1 MDPAIVSAIIS
12 SIVPFLPSGI
22 GKLLKLLKD
31 SNDSRFYELNA
42 EVIQNLEILETAKKE
57 IENDEG
63 DLQKISKDAASRISI
78 AKLSSK
84 DFKSLAGDYKKQ
96 FGIKDKNDFCNV
108 FNRAIADTKIMQKD
122 FLSSEYWEN
131 NKIKPLTKISTLIE
145 KFQILNLYLEKI

>member
-1 MDPAIVSAIIS
+1 MDPAIVSAIIGS
-12 SIVPFLPSGI
+12 VAPFLFTEFGRI
-22 GKLLKLLKD
+22 LKSKKD

-57 IENDEG
+57 IERDEG
-63 DLQKISKDAASRISI
+63 DPQKISKDAASRISI
-78 AKLSSK
+78 AKLNSK
-84 DFKSLAGDYKKQ
+84 DFKTLAGDYKKQ

-108 FNRAIADTKIMQKD
+108 FNRAIANTKIMQKD

-131 NKIKPLTKISTLIE
+131 TKSKPLTKISTLIE

>member
-1 MDPAIVSAIIS
+1 MDPTIVSAIIS
-12 SIVPFLPSGI
+12 SVAQFLPTGLGTFFKS
-22 GKLLKLLKD
+22 LKD

-57 IENDEG
+57 IESDEG
-63 DLQKISKDAASRISI
+63 DTQIISKNVASRISI
-78 AKLSSK
+78 AKLNSK
-84 DFKSLAGDYKKQ
+84 DYVALAKAYKKQ

-108 FNRAIADTKIMQKD
+108 FNRAIADTKIMQND

-131 NKIKPLTKISTLIE
+131 KKTRPLTKISTLIE